1 MKIDKKVLISALT
14 LVLLAESGYC
24 ATQKVKKTTAK
35 KTNPVKQKVIT
46 AKVTQNY
53 SQIDQMIDYGEFS
66 KADKMLSDIIKKNP
80 SDMEA
85 RSLQVVS
92 EAKQGK
98 LDTAQAKLNSYL
110 PKMSNNANLHYAQG
124 IINLKRQASSDL
136 DYRNNSEELIKNAVK
151 EFQTAI
157 KLNPKHYPAYNA
169 LGVTALNTGN
179 YSKANEFFS
188 EALDINPKY
197 ATAIDNLGTLDYLEA
212 NYEAAT
218 KKFLKAISLNPN
230 SSTAYFHL
238 AQVYDKN
245 SMYSKGLDAIDH
257 SLRINNNSSVSYN
270 LRGEML
276 RKQGNETAAIESFKK
291 SISIKPENIKPYIN
305 LSKIYERRFDNEI
318 AIAYLKSALSI
329 NPSMNEL
336 KLKLADIYFLNR
348 DYNGALKYYGSL
360 LGVENFNTLALKG
373 MANAYFEQSKETASK
388 SNTLRDKDLQNAYTN
403 VEMALKL
410 NPNNLDLY
418 LTKLKLAKLTNQE
431 TIAKETAEKI
441 IAMPVKGINDMLAK
455 GDAYYA
461 MNKYREAKNTFE
473 QSVLYAKSIDDC
485 LFVAEI
491 LTYDKFY
498 PSAKTILRKVL
509 EQDPQNEEALHNLN
523 YIMTME
529 KQSESL
535 YKDAKFLQKK
545 EKNRVFAR
553 EYALKSAELNP
564 TNYKSALL
572 SAKLCEQQ
580 KHYKEAIAEYKK
592 LAGLESRPR
601 KAKKFNKKVMK
612 LEKKLKKA
620 DKKFMKNEK
629 RESKKWQNKSTPS
642 L

>member
-1 MKIDKKVLISALT
+1 MKIDKKIIISALT
-14 LVLLAESGYC
+14 LALFAESGYC
-24 ATQKVKKTTAK
+24 TIKKVKKTTAQ

-46 AKVTQNY
+46 AKVAQNY
-53 SQIDQMIDYGEFS
+53 LQIDQMIEHGDYA
-66 KADKMLSDIIKKNP
+66 KADKMLSDIIKKSP
-80 SDMEA
+80 YDMA
-85 RSLQVVS
+85 AKSLQVVL

-98 LDTAQAKLNSYL
+98 LDTAQEKLNSYL

-136 DYRNNSEELIKNAVK
+136 EYRNNSEELIKNAVK
-151 EFQTAI
+151 EFQTAV

-169 LGVTALNTGN
+169 LGVAALNVGN
-179 YSKANEFFS
+179 FSKAKEFFS
-188 EALDINPKY
+188 EALEINPNY
-197 ATAIDNLGTLDYLEA
+197 ATAIDNMGTLDYLEE
-212 NYEAAT
+212 NYGAAT
-218 KKFLKAISLNPN
+218 KNFLKAISLNPN

-238 AQVYDKN
+238 AQVYDKK

-276 RKQGNETAAIESFKK
+276 KKQGNETAAIESFKK
-291 SISIKPENIKPYIN
+291 SIAIKPENIKPYIN

-329 NPSMNEL
+329 NPSMNEV
-336 KLKLADIYFLNR
+336 KLKLADICFLNR
-348 DYNGALKYYGSL
+348 DYDGALRYYGSL
-360 LGVENFNTLALKG
+360 LGVENFNNLALKG

-388 SNTLRDKDLQNAYTN
+388 SNTLRDKELNEAYKN
-403 VEMALKL
+403 VERALKF
-410 NPNNLDLY
+410 NPNDLELY

-431 TIAKETAEKI
+431 KTAEQTIRKI
-441 IAMPVKGINDMLAK
+441 IAMPAKGINDMLAK

-461 MNKYREAKNTFE
+461 MNRFKEAKNSFE
-473 QSVLYAKSIDDC
+473 QSVLYAQSVDDC
-485 LFVAEI
+485 LFIAEI

-509 EQDPQNEEALHNLN
+509 EQYPQNEEALHNLN

-535 YKDAKFLQKK
+535 YKDAQFLQKK
-545 EKNRVFAR
+545 EKNKVFAR
-553 EYALKSAELNP
+553 EYALKSAEMNP
-564 TNYKSALL
+564 TSYKSALL

-592 LAGLESRPR
+592 LAGLEVKPR
-601 KAKKFNKKVMK
+601 KIKKYNKKVKK
-612 LEKKLKKA
+612 LEKKLQKA
-620 DKKFMKNEK
+620 DNQYMKNEK
-629 RESKKWQNKSTPS
+629 REFKKWQSKLTPNS
-642 L
+642 

>member
-1 MKIDKKVLISALT
+1 MKIDKKVIISALT
-14 LVLLAESGYC
+14 LTLLAENGYC
-24 ATQKVKKTTAK
+24 AVKQVKKTTQ
-35 KTNPVKQKVIT
+35 KTKPVKQKVIT
-46 AKVTQNY
+46 AKVAQNY

-80 SDMEA
+80 FDMEA

-98 LDTAQAKLNSYL
+98 LDTAQEKLNSYL

-151 EFQTAI
+151 EFQTAV

-169 LGVTALNTGN
+169 LGVTALNIGN
-179 YSKANEFFS
+179 FSKAKEFFS
-188 EALDINPKY
+188 EALEINPNY
-197 ATAIDNLGTLDYLEA
+197 ATAIDNLGTLDYLEE
-212 NYEAAT
+212 NYDAAT

-230 SSTAYFHL
+230 NSTAYFHL
-238 AQVYDKN
+238 AQVYDKK
-245 SMYSKGLDAIDH
+245 SMYSKGLDAVDH

-291 SISIKPENIKPYIN
+291 SMAIKPENIKPYIN

-318 AIAYLKSALSI
+318 AIAYLKSALAI
-329 NPSMNEL
+329 NPSMNEV
-336 KLKLADIYFLNR
+336 KLKLGDICFLNR
-348 DYNGALKYYGSL
+348 DYDGALKYYGSL
-360 LGVENFNTLALKG
+360 LGVENYNNLALKG
-373 MANAYFEQSKETASK
+373 MANAYFEQSKEIASK
-388 SNTLRDKDLQNAYTN
+388 SNTLRDKDLQDAYKN
-403 VEMALKL
+403 VEKALKL
-410 NPNNLDLY
+410 NPNDLDLY

-431 TIAKETAEKI
+431 AVAQQTAHKI
-441 IAMPVKGINDMLAK
+441 ISMPVKGINDMLAK
-455 GDAYYA
+455 GDAYFA
-461 MNKYREAKNTFE
+461 MNRFKEAKNAFE
-473 QSVLYAKSIDDC
+473 QSVLYAQSVDDC
-485 LFVAEI
+485 LYVAEI

-523 YIMTME
+523 YIMSME

-535 YKDAKFLQKK
+535 YNDAQFLKKK
-545 EKNRVFAR
+545 EKNKVFAR
-553 EYALKSAELNP
+553 EYALKASEMNP

-592 LAGLESRPR
+592 LAGLEVKPR
-601 KAKKFNKKVMK
+601 KINKYKKKAMK
-612 LEKKLKKA
+612 LEKKLQKA
-620 DKKFMKNEK
+620 DKTYMKNEK
-629 RESKKWQNKSTPS
+629 REFKKWQNKLTPN